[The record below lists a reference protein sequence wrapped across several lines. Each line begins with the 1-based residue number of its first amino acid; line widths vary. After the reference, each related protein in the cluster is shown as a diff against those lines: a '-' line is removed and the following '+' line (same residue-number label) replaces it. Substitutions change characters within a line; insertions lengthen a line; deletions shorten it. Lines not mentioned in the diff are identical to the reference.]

1 MITCQ
6 TFQANLRPDESDPEL
21 LAHLRACD
29 SCLDH
34 AVAVDPDNF
43 FRLLGGEDMVPPG
56 GVDAFAS
63 DVMAQIR
70 LREAETSLEAR
81 HLLSWPRR
89 LAVAATLTVG
99 VTASVIGWRMQHL
112 APAPGVKTTATVAQ
126 AKPMAR
132 NLTTKP
138 VIETYQS
145 QNATIVEVPSASA
158 NDANVVMIFDD
169 KLPADL

>member
-6 TFQANLRPDESDPEL
+6 TFQTNLRPNESDPEL

-29 SCLDH
+29 ACVEH

-43 FRLLGGEDMVPPG
+43 FRLLGGEEMVPPG
-56 GVDAFAS
+56 GIDAFAS

-81 HLLSWPRR
+81 RLLSWPRR
-89 LAVAATLTVG
+89 LAIAATIAAG
-99 VTASVIGWRMQHL
+99 VTGSVIAWHMQHL
-112 APAPGVKTTATVAQ
+112 VPGQ
-126 AKPMAR
+126 APMATASLAHVKAPSA
-132 NLTTKP
+132 NVLTTKP
-138 VIETYQS
+138 IIETYQS
-145 QNATIVEVPSASA
+145 QNATIVEVPT
-158 NDANVVMIFDD
+158 DGANVVMIFDD